1 MLLVEHFGLVCLPS
15 AVSVRRSGSRL
26 VPCSVS
32 LRVSADAL
40 LCCPMLLSIVMQS
53 GGYMM
58 KSASR

>member
-15 AVSVRRSGSRL
+15 AVYVRRSASRL

-32 LRVSADAL
+32 LRVSAAAL
-40 LCCPMLLSIVMQS
+40 LCCPMLLSIVVQS

-58 KSASR
+58 KSAYR